1 MPLIFDKID
10 EMTNF
15 YNEIPLNTKREVAM
29 LNQKKVLVDFGV
41 KLTSKLG
48 ETGVKLATL
57 KELFR

>member
-1 MPLIFDKID
+1 MIFDKID